1 MKPYSHGSVGM
12 RTIGLLGGMSWESTV
27 SYYRIINETV
37 KEALGGLHS
46 ARIVLVSVDFE
57 PIERMQHAD
66 EWEETAKILTAEARS
81 VERGGAQCLVLCTN
95 TMHKVATEIQKA
107 IDIPLLHIATA
118 AGRAVMSA
126 GLAKVGLLG
135 TKFTMEETFYRQQLE
150 NDHALDVVIPTE
162 PDRNTVHRI
171 IYDELCLGIIHESS
185 REAFNQ
191 VLASLVGSGA
201 EGVILG
207 CTEISMLVRHEDSAV
222 PLFDTAELHA
232 KYAARWALQED
243 S

>member
-1 MKPYSHGSVGM
+1 M

-27 SYYRIINETV
+27 PYYRIINETV

-46 ARIVLVSVDFE
+46 AKIVLVSVDFE
-57 PIERMQHAD
+57 PIEQMQHANK
-66 EWEETAKILTAEARS
+66 WEETAKILATQARS

-95 TMHKVATEIQKA
+95 TMHKVASEIQEA
-107 IDIPLLHIATA
+107 IDIPLLHITTAT
-118 AGRAVMSA
+118 GQAVTSA
-126 GLAKVGLLG
+126 GIAKIGLLG
-135 TKFTMEETFYRQQLE
+135 TKFTMEEPFYRQQLE
-150 NDHALDVVIPTE
+150 KDHALEVMIPGE

-171 IYDELCLGIIHESS
+171 IYDELCLGIIRESS

-191 VLASLVGSGA
+191 VLASLVASGA

-207 CTEISMLVRHEDSAV
+207 CTEISMLVRPEDSAV

-232 KYAARWALQED
+232 TYAAHWALQED